1 MSLKEEVV
9 EYNKIVSQGVAALD
23 KDLSKVEDS
32 VRAFDAQIRQLKV
45 ELTAL
50 QDRAE
55 ALEARSQ
62 SEQSNLTLWISVGS
76 AIVAVLALAISLT

>member
-76 AIVAVLALAISLT
+76 AIVAVLALAIALT

>member
-32 VRAFDAQIRQLKV
+32 VRAFDAQIRQLTV

-76 AIVAVLALAISLT
+76 AIVAVLALATALT

>member
-55 ALEARSQ
+55 ALESKGQ
-62 SEQSNLTLWISVGS
+62 SDQSNLTLWLSVGA
-76 AIVAVLALAISLT
+76 AIVAVAALAIALT

>member
-62 SEQSNLTLWISVGS
+62 SEQSNLTLWISVGA
-76 AIVAVLALAISLT
+76 AIVAVAALAIALT

>member
-55 ALEARSQ
+55 ALESKGQ
-62 SEQSNLTLWISVGS
+62 SDQSNLTLWISVGA
-76 AIVAVLALAISLT
+76 AIVAVAALAIALT

>member
-62 SEQSNLTLWISVGS
+62 SEQSNLTLWLSVGA
-76 AIVAVLALAISLT
+76 AIVAVAALVIALT